1 MIGMKRNKETEVK
14 SDCDYLT
21 ARLVDL
27 QEGETA
33 VLKQVKGGHKATL
46 RLAEMGLTPGTKLQ
60 LLRKCAFHGPV
71 EISIRGVSLALGF
84 GLASKVCV
92 QPLKADASG

>member
-46 RLAEMGLTPGTKLQ
+46 RLAEMGLT
-60 LLRKCAFHGPV
+60 
-71 EISIRGVSLALGF
+71 
-84 GLASKVCV
+84 
-92 QPLKADASG
+92 